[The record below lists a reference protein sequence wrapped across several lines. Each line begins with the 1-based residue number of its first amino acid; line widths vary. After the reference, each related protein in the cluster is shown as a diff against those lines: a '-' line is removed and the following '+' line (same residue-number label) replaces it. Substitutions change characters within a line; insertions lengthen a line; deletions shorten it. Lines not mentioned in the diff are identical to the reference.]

1 MTFFMIRNGITK
13 TTNEDKRTVSP
24 VSFGDIA
31 KSFNLPE
38 DQVPIFEK
46 YVNLTSK
53 LIKRP
58 YYQTFK
64 LVEGWQIHTIIRR
77 YNECMNYKGEIPKD
91 ILWWSLRRK
100 ELDEE
105 KKLN

>member
-1 MTFFMIRNGITK
+1 M
-13 TTNEDKRTVSP
+13 
-24 VSFGDIA
+24 
-31 KSFNLPE
+31 
-38 DQVPIFEK
+38 PIFEK

-64 LVEGWQIHTIIRR
+64 LVEDWQVHTIIRR
-77 YNECMNYKGEIPKD
+77 YNECMNYTGEIPKD